1 MMSEVTAAIL
11 SSETMVVGYQAEV
24 TILFLPSVSLFIP
37 FDLTIFS
44 ILQSGL
50 NGHALGPEISTSVA
64 KLQCDRRQITVP
76 VEYPFSSL
84 ESKEVGPCF
93 PYLIRI

>member
-44 ILQSGL
+44 VL
-50 NGHALGPEISTSVA
+50 
-64 KLQCDRRQITVP
+64 
-76 VEYPFSSL
+76 
-84 ESKEVGPCF
+84 
-93 PYLIRI
+93 